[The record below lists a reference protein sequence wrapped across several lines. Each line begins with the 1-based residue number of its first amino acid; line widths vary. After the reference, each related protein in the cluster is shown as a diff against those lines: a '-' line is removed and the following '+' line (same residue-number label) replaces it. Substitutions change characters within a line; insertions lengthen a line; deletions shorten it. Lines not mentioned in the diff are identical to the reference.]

1 MKKYLPIIV
10 ALIAAIVPS
19 QMMATDYVDDINNGS
34 TAKQGQSVI
43 YEMNVG
49 SFTQAGTFAAA
60 QERLQELKSLGID
73 IVWLM
78 PIYPRGGGI
87 NSPYAATDFQQTNAA
102 YGTISD
108 LKDFVSQAHNLN
120 MEVWLDWV
128 PNHTATDAT
137 WVTTHPEYYV
147 KNGADFMHPN
157 NYGDVYQLDYSNA
170 DLCKAMTDCLKFW
183 IDQTDIDGYRCD
195 YISSSYIPASYW
207 QTTIPEIKN
216 YKRGKTITFLGE
228 ANIVDDAT
236 RLKTVGFDYDYAWS
250 FQTSLVR
257 FGGSG
262 VYTASLK
269 TNVDKLITAQSDI
282 SFGRMV
288 YLTNHDQNF
297 NENEKTL
304 TEKYG
309 ENRYPLTVLVG
320 TVWGMPLLYNGQEVG
335 GNQALDY
342 FHDTKIDWT
351 SSDAKMYHTLRTL
364 SALKHA
370 VPAFQDGPTID
381 THHTLTW
388 LVSDSQNVLAY
399 ICQYGDSEALVVLN
413 FSTKAVNATIN
424 GIAAGDWSLWLD
436 SQTISEG
443 VSRKQVR
450 LNDTNN
456 FELEAK
462 GYRVYVKGT
471 FSEESSSG
479 QSSNISRVQDSH
491 FPNDTIYSLSG
502 RVMNHSS
509 LMPGGIYIQNG
520 KKIIYRRRGQDSRL

>member
-1 MKKYLPIIV
+1 MKRIFLYLLALLPIH
-10 ALIAAIVPS
+10 LLAA
-19 QMMATDYVDDINNGS
+19 DYVEVIN
-34 TAKQGQSVI
+34 TASVKHEAGRRVI

-49 SFTQAGTFAAA
+49 SFTSEGTFSAAGR
-60 QERLQELKSLGID
+60 QLGELKKLGID

-87 NSPYAATDFQQTNAA
+87 NSPYAATDFRQTNAA

-108 LKDFVSQAHNLN
+108 LKNFVSQAHNLN

-147 KNGADFMHPN
+147 KNGSDFMHPN
-157 NYGDVYQLDYSNA
+157 NYGDVYQ
-170 DLCKAMTDCLKFW
+170 
-183 IDQTDIDGYRCD
+183 
-195 YISSSYIPASYW
+195 

-228 ANIVDDAT
+228 ANIVGDAT

-297 NENEKTL
+297 NEKEKTL

-320 TVWGMPLLYNGQEVG
+320 TAWGMPLVYNGQEVG

-351 SSDAKMYHTLRTL
+351 FPDAKMYHTLRTL

-370 VPAFQDGPTID
+370 VPAFQDGPTLD

-388 LVSDSQNVLAY
+388 LLSDSQNVLAY
-399 ICQYGDSEALVVLN
+399 TCQYGDSEALVVLN
-413 FSTKAVNATIN
+413 FGTTAVNATVS

-450 LNDTNN
+450 LNETNN

-462 GYRVYVKGT
+462 GYQVYVKGT
-471 FSEESSSG
+471 FSEESSSE
-479 QSSNISRVQDSH
+479 QSSNISRVLDSH
-491 FPNDTIYSLSG
+491 FPNDTIYSLNG
-502 RVMNHSS
+502 RVMDHCS
-509 LMPGGIYIQNG
+509 LMPRGIYIQNG
-520 KKIIYRRRGQDSRL
+520 KKIIYRRRGLDNRL

>member
-1 MKKYLPIIV
+1 MKRIFLYLLALLPIH
-10 ALIAAIVPS
+10 LLAA
-19 QMMATDYVDDINNGS
+19 DYVEVIN
-34 TAKQGQSVI
+34 TASVKHEAGRRVI

-49 SFTQAGTFAAA
+49 SFTSEGTFSAAGR
-60 QERLQELKSLGID
+60 QLGELKKLGID

-87 NSPYAATDFQQTNAA
+87 NSPYAATDFRQTNAA

-108 LKDFVSQAHNLN
+108 LKNFVSQAHDLN

-137 WVTTHPEYYV
+137 WVTTHP
-147 KNGADFMHPN
+147 KNGSDFMHPN

-207 QTTIPEIKN
+207 QTTIPDIKN

-228 ANIVDDAT
+228 ANIVGDAT

-297 NENEKTL
+297 NEKEKTL

-320 TVWGMPLLYNGQEVG
+320 TAWGMPLVYNGQEVG

-351 SSDAKMYHTLRTL
+351 FPDAKMYHTLRTL

-370 VPAFQDGPTID
+370 VPAFQDGPTLD

-388 LVSDSQNVLAY
+388 LLSDSQNVLAY
-399 ICQYGDSEALVVLN
+399 TCQYGDSEALVVLN
-413 FSTKAVNATIN
+413 FGTTAVNATVS

-450 LNDTNN
+450 LNETNN
-456 FELEAK
+456 FELEAR
-462 GYRVYVKGT
+462 GYQVYVKGT
-471 FSEESSSG
+471 FSEESSSE
-479 QSSNISRVQDSH
+479 QSSNISRVLDSH
-491 FPNDTIYSLSG
+491 FPNDTIYSLNG
-502 RVMNHSS
+502 RVMDHCS
-509 LMPGGIYIQNG
+509 LMPRGIYIQNG
-520 KKIIYRRRGQDSRL
+520 KKIIYRRRGLDNRL

>member
-1 MKKYLPIIV
+1 MYMKRIFLYLLALLPIH
-10 ALIAAIVPS
+10 LLAA
-19 QMMATDYVDDINNGS
+19 DYVEVIN
-34 TAKQGQSVI
+34 TASVKHEAGRRVI

-49 SFTQAGTFAAA
+49 SFTSEGTFSAAGR
-60 QERLQELKSLGID
+60 QLGELKKLGID

-87 NSPYAATDFQQTNAA
+87 NSPYAATDFRQTNAA

-108 LKDFVSQAHNLN
+108 LKDFVCQAHDLN

-147 KNGADFMHPN
+147 KNGSDFMHPN

-228 ANIVDDAT
+228 ANIVGDAT

-297 NENEKTL
+297 NEKEKTL

-320 TVWGMPLLYNGQEVG
+320 TAWGMPLVYNGQEVG

-351 SSDAKMYHTLRTL
+351 FPDAKMYHTLRTL

-370 VPAFQDGPTID
+370 VPAFQDGPTIG

-388 LVSDSQNVLAY
+388 LLSDSQNVLAY
-399 ICQYGDSEALVVLN
+399 TCQYGDSEALVVLN
-413 FSTKAVNATIN
+413 FGTTAVNATVS

-443 VSRKQVR
+443 VSRKQVT
-450 LNDTNN
+450 LNETNN

-462 GYRVYVKGT
+462 GYQVYVKGT
-471 FSEESSSG
+471 FSEESSSE
-479 QSSNISRVQDSH
+479 QSSNISRVLDSH
-491 FPNDTIYSLSG
+491 FPNDTIYSLNG
-502 RVMNHSS
+502 RVMDHCS
-509 LMPGGIYIQNG
+509 LMPRGIYIHNG
-520 KKIIYRRRGQDSRL
+520 KKIIYRRRGLDNRL